1 MPPVRGRPASA
12 PKPPPHS
19 LRRRSWRLA
28 EFASLDF
35 ETTGLDHERD
45 AIVSF
50 GVVPVRRGRI
60 AVGASVHQL
69 VVPAVPSSPG
79 SMKIHGIM
87 PRDLEEAGSLDVAA
101 RALARALEGRFVL
114 AWYASVEIG
123 FLVRLYGKRARTWA
137 RRTVDVR
144 RMAIE
149 LEHLDPDVRHTL
161 TSTAERYGVPVAR
174 PHEALD
180 DALVTAQLFLVM
192 ASKLEPRGFGSTR
205 SLVRLTR
212 LG

>member
-1 MPPVRGRPASA
+1 MRGRPANA
-12 PKPPPHS
+12 PKPPPRS
-19 LRRRSWRLA
+19 LRRRSWRRA

-69 VVPAVPSSPG
+69 VVPAVPSSSG
-79 SMKIHGIM
+79 SMKIHGIL
-87 PRDLEEAGSLDVAA
+87 PRDLEEAQSLEVAA
-101 RALARALEGRFVL
+101 GALARALEGRFVL

-123 FLVRLYGKRARTWA
+123 FLVRLYGRRARTWA

-144 RMAIE
+144 QMAIE

-161 TSTAERYGVPVAR
+161 TTTAERYGVPVAR

-180 DALVTAQLFLVM
+180 DALVTAQLFLVL
-192 ASKLEPRGFGSTR
+192 ASKLEARGFGSTR